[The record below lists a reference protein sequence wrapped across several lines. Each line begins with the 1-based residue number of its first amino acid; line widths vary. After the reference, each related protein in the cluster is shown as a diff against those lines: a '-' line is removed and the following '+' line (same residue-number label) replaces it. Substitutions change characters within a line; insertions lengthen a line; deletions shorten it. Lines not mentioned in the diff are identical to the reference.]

1 MYSRK
6 IVATT
11 LLVALVFLASAP
23 FVLSQTRPKPPKS
36 VRLYVFDNG
45 VIKGLDPAIF
55 HFKKEELATTDMVV
69 CSYLI
74 VHPKGTLMW
83 DSGAILDADLKADGS
98 PVTQER
104 FTATKTLKS
113 QLASVGYTPKDITY
127 FGLSHYH
134 VDHIANANDFAGST
148 WLVQQPERDAMFAEK
163 GGAPIMQRA
172 KYIALKDSKTKI
184 LNGLDYDV
192 FGDGTVIIK
201 AAYGHTPGHQ
211 VVYLKLAK
219 TGPILLAGDLYGG
232 LRQEDRRAALD
243 RARSRA
249 FQPAEEGPWLLR
261 VALDYLYAAGVV
273 LDKKGRDDAGIQQ
286 LGLGR
291 LILRGAVHV
300 APTECSDPGCSFDF
314 RRVCRSVGTRRT
326 DAGCDQADHA
336 SSASPRPVSWFCYS
350 RSL

>member
-1 MYSRK
+1 MLQA
-6 IVATT
+6 VA
-11 LLVALVFLASAP
+11 VFLALAP
-23 FVLSQTRPKPPKS
+23 LLLSQTRPKPPKS

-45 VIKGLDPAIF
+45 VIKGLDPATF

-83 DSGAILDADLKADGS
+83 DSGAIPDADLKADGS

-113 QLASVGYTPKDITY
+113 QLAAVGYAPKDITY

-163 GGAPIMQRA
+163 GGAPVAQRA
-172 KYIALKDSKTKI
+172 KYIALKDSKPKI
-184 LNGLDYDV
+184 LNGQDYDV
-192 FGDGTVIIK
+192 FGDGTVVVK

-219 TGPILLAGDLYGG
+219 TGPILLAGDLYHY
-232 LRQEDRRAALD
+232 QEERNTDKTPTFEFDRDQSRASRAAIET
-243 RARSRA
+243 
-249 FQPAEEGPWLLR
+249 FI
-261 VALDYLYAAGVV
+261 
-273 LDKKGRDDAGIQQ
+273 KKTGAQ
-286 LGLGR
+286 LWIEHDLAHFNQ
-291 LILRGAVHV
+291 LKK
-300 APTECSDPGCSFDF
+300 APGYYE
-314 RRVCRSVGTRRT
+314 
-326 DAGCDQADHA
+326 
-336 SSASPRPVSWFCYS
+336 
-350 RSL
+350 

>member
-1 MYSRK
+1 MLASMYSRK
-6 IVATT
+6 LLATMLQAVAVLLALAP
-11 LLVALVFLASAP
+11 LLV
-23 FVLSQTRPKPPKS
+23 SQTRPKPPKS

-45 VIKGLDPAIF
+45 MIKGLDPATF

-74 VHPKGTLMW
+74 AHPKGTLMW
-83 DSGAILDADLKADGS
+83 DSGAIPDADLKADGS

-163 GGAPIMQRA
+163 GGAPVAQRA
-172 KYIALKDSKTKI
+172 KYIALKDSKPKI
-184 LNGLDYDV
+184 LNGQDYDV
-192 FGDGTVIIK
+192 FGDGTVVVK

-219 TGPILLAGDLYGG
+219 TGPILLAGDLYHY
-232 LRQEDRRAALD
+232 QEERNTDKTPTFEFDRDQSLASRAAIET
-243 RARSRA
+243 
-249 FQPAEEGPWLLR
+249 FI
-261 VALDYLYAAGVV
+261 
-273 LDKKGRDDAGIQQ
+273 KKTGAQ
-286 LGLGR
+286 LWIEHDLAHFNQ
-291 LILRGAVHV
+291 LKK
-300 APTECSDPGCSFDF
+300 APGYYE
-314 RRVCRSVGTRRT
+314 
-326 DAGCDQADHA
+326 
-336 SSASPRPVSWFCYS
+336 
-350 RSL
+350 